1 MKLSTS
7 KTELLSALQ
16 TLSRATPTRS
26 TLPILNCA
34 LFAAEENGTTLRSTD
49 LEITILTNLESSI
62 EETGS
67 AAIPLQPLM
76 EITSELPDTRI
87 TLTVDS
93 ELHVDLLTDV
103 GRYDLMGKAA
113 EEFPAMPD
121 VDNRKN
127 TGIES
132 SVLKEIIY
140 STSFAV
146 SKDELKPALT
156 GVFFQF
162 GQDRLTAAATDG
174 HRLVRFQYKD
184 YQAEEFTGDV
194 IIPNKFLNLIST
206 LLGADKPIQVWMGDN
221 HLTASLGSDKI
232 FTRIIDERFPDYE
245 SVIPTDNDKELVV
258 DRELLLAAV
267 RRVSIFSN
275 RSTHQI
281 ALNLEGDKLVIT
293 TEDVEKASKAQEEL
307 PVQYTGDPLTIG
319 YNANYLRDILSHMHS
334 EKVIVKL
341 KTPISAGL
349 FYPDEQ
355 KEDSDLTMLLMP
367 IRLND

>member
-49 LEITILTNLESSI
+49 LEITILTSLESSI

-162 GQDRLTAAATDG
+162 GQDRLTVAATDG

-221 HLTASLGSDKI
+221 HLTASLGPDKI
-232 FTRIIDERFPDYE
+232 LPGLSTNVFQTMKALSPPIMTRN
-245 SVIPTDNDKELVV
+245 SL
-258 DRELLLAAV
+258 
-267 RRVSIFSN
+267 SI
-275 RSTHQI
+275 
-281 ALNLEGDKLVIT
+281 
-293 TEDVEKASKAQEEL
+293 ASCC
-307 PVQYTGDPLTIG
+307 
-319 YNANYLRDILSHMHS
+319 
-334 EKVIVKL
+334 
-341 KTPISAGL
+341 
-349 FYPDEQ
+349 
-355 KEDSDLTMLLMP
+355 
-367 IRLND
+367 